1 MFYVVLVCISLMAN
15 DSSFKKGKARQMFSV
30 EKGNQIE
37 QMEVLEQKKCQ
48 LPELA
53 RLLSG

>member
-1 MFYVVLVCISLMAN
+1 MAN
-15 DSSFKKGKARQMFSV
+15 ESSFKGWKARQMFSV
-30 EKGNQIE
+30 EKGNQME
-37 QMEVLEQKKCQ
+37 QMEALEQKECQ